1 MGRNQTK
8 VQLIINVFVSSLFLL
23 PGLVLPTICIRV
35 MLSTTIPIA
44 ARIIDLKANINLAHM
59 M

>member
-1 MGRNQTK
+1 MKMGRKQTK
-8 VQLIINVFVSSLFLL
+8 LIMNLFVASLFLL
-23 PGLVLPTICIRV
+23 PGLVLPTLCIIV

-44 ARIIDLKANINLAHM
+44 ARIIDLKANINLARM